1 MPVHLT
7 FRFLLWGLARFD
19 NAYANR
25 ITCSSLETG
34 LSNSDDARKDQKSL
48 IRPTDDTARLQ
59 AKGLVRTARFGALA
73 AIDAATGHPV
83 ASRVSVATDMDGTP
97 VILTSMLSGH
107 TEAIC
112 QTPSC
117 SLLVGEPGKGDP
129 LAHPRV
135 SLFCSAKQIMRQSV
149 EHQRLRRR
157 YLSRHP
163 KAALYA
169 DFGDFSFFR
178 LELMGASLNGG
189 FGKAFEL
196 DPSDLITPVED
207 LPTWASLEEG
217 AVIHM
222 NEAHLDAVKLYAEV
236 LLKAEAANWRL
247 ACLDPE
253 GLDLVAGD
261 RTERL
266 WFAKRLPGPEDLR
279 PTLVALA
286 LQARNT

>member
-1 MPVHLT
+1 MST
-7 FRFLLWGLARFD
+7 
-19 NAYANR
+19 
-25 ITCSSLETG
+25 
-34 LSNSDDARKDQKSL
+34 SDDASKDPKSV

-73 AIDAATGHPV
+73 AIDEASGHPL

-97 VILTSMLSGH
+97 VILTSTLSGH

-135 SLFCSAKQIMRQSV
+135 SLFCSAKQIHRQSE

-163 KAALYA
+163 KAALYV

-178 LELMGASLNGG
+178 LELIRASLNGG

-196 DPSDLITPVED
+196 DAPDLLTPVED
-207 LPTWASLEEG
+207 LPTWASLEDG
-217 AVIHM
+217 AVTHM
-222 NEAHLDAVKLYAEV
+222 NEDHHDAVKLYAEV

-266 WFAKRLPGPEDLR
+266 WFAQRLAGPDDLR